1 MMGRLLI
8 FQVHVDLDL
17 DLESTTL
24 DLIAYRTRRQ
34 ISRWKSLVGW
44 QGWNEW
50 IDLDLDLDLQSGPA
64 L

>member
-24 DLIAYRTRRQ
+24 DLIAYTPPDFKVK
-34 ISRWKSLVGW
+34 IFGW
-44 QGWNEW
+44 LARME
-50 IDLDLDLDLQSGPA
+50 
-64 L
+64 